1 MAQRGHVESYWAKH
15 VMHVGMHWGPADGSR
30 LDLCQPLFKGGRMEK
45 RMRRWK
51 GTRRLPVT
59 YHLQGTPQLA
69 GVR

>member
-1 MAQRGHVESYWAKH
+1 MH
-15 VMHVGMHWGPADGSR
+15 VMHVEIDCGHSDGNR
-30 LDLCQPLFKGGRMEK
+30 HDLCQPLLKGGRMEK